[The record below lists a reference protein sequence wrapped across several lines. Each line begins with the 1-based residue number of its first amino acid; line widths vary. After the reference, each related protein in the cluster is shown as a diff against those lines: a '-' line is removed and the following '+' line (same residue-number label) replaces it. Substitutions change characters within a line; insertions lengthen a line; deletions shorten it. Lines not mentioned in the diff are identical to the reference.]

1 MSPLPVS
8 LSSQW
13 ASHPT
18 PPQKSLLR
26 PAGMTHGPMKSVH
39 FCPGS
44 QCTHARVCPPGV
56 ELLFPPVL
64 WQSCTQAPLDYKAK
78 CSGGSSSWCQTPRLG
93 SLMWDSVLRENFCN
107 IIVLQFVGPTWGVWG
122 LIILWVCPSY
132 HLVGFLHVFG
142 CINRVPFLVGLRLF
156 YWWLVSIQL
165 WLWWASTLPSCPP
178 KYFYVCCIS
187 FHFFC
192 LFVWNST
199 SDTRSCVPRQLI
211 ILGWKFKT
219 FLMNFLVLN
228 DAFIFL
234 Y

>member
-1 MSPLPVS
+1 MLWGLFLLMPDPQAGEPDVGLSP
-8 LSSQW
+8 
-13 ASHPT
+13 T
-18 PPQKSLLR
+18 GELLR
-26 PAGMTHGPMKSVH
+26 YNCSPV
-39 FCPGS
+39 CGS
-44 QCTHARVCPPGV
+44 
-56 ELLFPPVL
+56 
-64 WQSCTQAPLDYKAK
+64 
-78 CSGGSSSWCQTPRLG
+78 
-93 SLMWDSVLRENFCN
+93 
-107 IIVLQFVGPTWGVWG
+107 PTWGVWD
-122 LIILWVCPSY
+122 LIILSVRPSY

-142 CINRVPFLVGLRLF
+142 CINRISFLVGLRLF

-187 FHFFC
+187 FLFFVCLFVC